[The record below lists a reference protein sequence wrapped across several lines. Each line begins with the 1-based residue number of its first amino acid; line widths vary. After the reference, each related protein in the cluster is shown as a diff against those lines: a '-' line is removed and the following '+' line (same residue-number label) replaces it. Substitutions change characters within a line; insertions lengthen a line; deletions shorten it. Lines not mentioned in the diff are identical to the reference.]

1 MLPKCSAARGL
12 PKDVTTTGPLK
23 RPSCSKYGTS
33 VNKRSIGYYETWAST
48 RPCSAVALEQLN
60 LQGLTH
66 INFASMFFEPDTFE
80 LTHMDRNAGSLI
92 SRFTKLKERKPG
104 LETWVSVAGKYQQAF
119 SIISNTAANRRKF
132 INNLIKFMQTYGFDG
147 MDMDWEYPIADDRGG
162 KPEDKANFVLLS
174 RDIYNAF
181 EKEGYGYSLTLPAS
195 YWYLQHFDL
204 TKLQP
209 YGHWFNLMS
218 SFLRDMSTYVAIT
231 FTSMPRCSRVSGILN
246 LQEIFDIIN
255 DKKLKLTHDK
265 KAGWVSYDDD
275 KTLMQK
281 REFRVSRC
289 LGGMMIW
296 ALHQIDQD
304 TPIGGSLSPE
314 EMEETEAIYQDAAAK
329 GVCYTSMYD
338 DKCRNGDYEAA
349 QMREQPGFLSTM
361 SRCSKHQVRC
371 FCCSKGA
378 TMGTCKWRGF
388 RGLGLSCTGGCHG
401 DETEVTIN
409 TNYVE
414 KNEDQ
419 TCIGGTKSYCCSG
432 FKPPISREQVSEKIK
447 DEAADLALAAA
458 ETLAMGIA
466 AKAFCRVAIMAETL
480 PLRIIPFVG

>member
-1 MLPKCSAARGL
+1 MLPKVARYYLKKDSQLGISGNNTGRPLLYSFGLTIVSCPPARLWLSLRFLQSAARGL

-218 SFLRDMSTYVAIT
+218 SLLRDMMYGRS
-231 FTSMPRCSRVSGILN
+231 FTLTDPKCNEPNGVCRFSGGTKASRCSRVSGILN

-265 KAGWVSYDDD
+265 KAGV
-275 KTLMQK
+275 K
-281 REFRVSRC
+281 
-289 LGGMMIW
+289 
-296 ALHQIDQD
+296 
-304 TPIGGSLSPE
+304 
-314 EMEETEAIYQDAAAK
+314 
-329 GVCYTSMYD
+329 
-338 DKCRNGDYEAA
+338 
-349 QMREQPGFLSTM
+349 
-361 SRCSKHQVRC
+361 
-371 FCCSKGA
+371 
-378 TMGTCKWRGF
+378 
-388 RGLGLSCTGGCHG
+388 
-401 DETEVTIN
+401 
-409 TNYVE
+409 
-414 KNEDQ
+414 
-419 TCIGGTKSYCCSG
+419 
-432 FKPPISREQVSEKIK
+432 
-447 DEAADLALAAA
+447 
-458 ETLAMGIA
+458 
-466 AKAFCRVAIMAETL
+466 
-480 PLRIIPFVG
+480 